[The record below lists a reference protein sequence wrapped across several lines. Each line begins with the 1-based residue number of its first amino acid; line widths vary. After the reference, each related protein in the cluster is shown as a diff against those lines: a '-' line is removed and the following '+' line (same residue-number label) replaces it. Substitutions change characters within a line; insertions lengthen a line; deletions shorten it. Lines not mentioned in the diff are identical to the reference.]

1 MENTTNILLD
11 EEPIIY
17 CPSTNTNFGVHSK
30 KIKSPKNFFMSFTPV
45 SSNREISFTNT
56 IMLPTITT
64 EATTDTEKN
73 ASHFEN
79 EKSKRSIKK
88 DSTRLKTESSKDE
101 KNNLSYDKQ
110 ITKILDESNEIS
122 KEEENEN
129 DTEIKLKESLDQ
141 KDSLEMNPFF
151 LGSFNVEVNNNINMN
166 DNSLIE
172 EEKKVNKILN
182 KGRNSLVNHHK
193 NLFYKTS
200 KNIKNNINNE
210 IFKNKLIRRTKR
222 MKTLV
227 LDNSKNEDSSEKEQT
242 KKITRK
248 NIKGHTTIFMSE
260 NKLFKNY
267 NYLNK
272 VRNSEIA
279 LNPKNLFVKTRGKNR
294 RKTVVGPSPIVKI
307 KDNNIKIYRANLF
320 NLNSSK
326 KIKTKM
332 KTHILREVKENIDE
346 KEEEDEK
353 SQKNKAKKFKYIGM
367 SENSLNTKIFIDT
380 PKNKKSEEKFE
391 ANKRMSKLGDDL
403 KLKRKESHEYTF
415 NIKAR
420 KRSQTINQF
429 KRLKTFNKGC
439 DSSDKKKIQ
448 TINKRKFSESRKN
461 IDFESALKNKNNLAN
476 TQFNLFSPDKFTNTQ
491 FCGSDYCE
499 YTLDCMDLILN
510 KNKSQRQQKSKVNF
524 NFPKPAKN
532 KPQKKI
538 ALFDLDETLVHCT
551 GDININKESYQHSI
565 DIVLPGNKEVTVG
578 INIRPFW
585 KKTLNLIKKHYHI
598 VVFTASHQAYAD
610 AVLDFMDPSKK
621 YFKYRLYR
629 NNCSLVDV
637 EGAKF
642 YVKDLDIFD
651 ESYDLK
657 DIVIVDNSVLSFIYH
672 LENGIPIVPYY
683 NEDKD
688 GSLYVVGLYLMHI
701 YKEDDLREANKKYI
715 NLDSFLKEAKERRD
729 MNSTINE
736 ESISVE
742 NNNFNTNE
750 INTNSNGNINNNPP
764 LMLDLNK
771 VNNINQSEKEIIAC
785 PTIRTNR
792 RNSICNSLQNEK
804 EHQNKLISQSKLIN
818 MYYSINDKCVSKFE
832 TKNKNNITSD
842 DEKDIND
849 NESDKDNSSLFLKQ
863 RYLTNQ
869 IEPKRTKIKFKNS
882 NKTCR
887 DYLDLKLVCSNFN
900 NNFFPEKVI

>member
-1 MENTTNILLD
+1 MENTKNILLD

-17 CPSTNTNFGVHSK
+17 CPSTISNFGVHSK
-30 KIKSPKNFFMSFTPV
+30 KIKSPKNLFMSFTPV
-45 SSNREISFTNT
+45 SSNCAISFTNT
-56 IMLPTITT
+56 IMLPIITT
-64 EATTDTEKN
+64 ETTTDTEKN

-122 KEEENEN
+122 KEEENGN
-129 DTEIKLKESLDQ
+129 EIEINVKESLDQ

-151 LGSFNVEVNNNINMN
+151 LGGFNIEGNNNINLN
-166 DNSLIE
+166 DNSQIE

-182 KGRNSLVNHHK
+182 KGRNSMINHQN

-200 KNIKNNINNE
+200 KNVKSTINNE
-210 IFKNKLIRRTKR
+210 IFKNKLIRRTKK
-222 MKTLV
+222 MKTLI
-227 LDNSKNEDSSEKEQT
+227 LDNSNNEDSSEKEQT

-248 NIKGHTTIFMSE
+248 NKKRHTTIFMSE
-260 NKLFKNY
+260 NKLLKHYIN
-267 NYLNK
+267 LNK
-272 VRNSEIA
+272 VKNSENA
-279 LNPKNLFVKTRGKNR
+279 LTPKYNFVKTRGKNR
-294 RKTVVGPSPIVKI
+294 QKTVINTSPIEI

-320 NLNSSK
+320 NLNSTK
-326 KIKTKM
+326 KIKTKL

-346 KEEEDEK
+346 KDEEDEK
-353 SQKNKAKKFKYIGM
+353 SQNNKAKKFKYTGV
-367 SENSLNTKIFIDT
+367 SENSLNTKFFIDT
-380 PKNKKSEEKFE
+380 PKNKKNEEKLE
-391 ANKRMSKLGDDL
+391 AKKRVSKLDNDL
-403 KLKRKESHEYTF
+403 RLKPKEFSENYL
-415 NIKAR
+415 NIKTR

-429 KRLKTFNKGC
+429 KRLKSFNKES
-439 DSSDKKKIQ
+439 DTSDKKKIQ
-448 TINKRKFSESRKN
+448 PTNKRKFSESRKN
-461 IDFESALKNKNNLAN
+461 LDFESALKNKNNLAN

-551 GDININKESYQHSI
+551 GDININKEPYQHSI
-565 DIVLPGNKEVTVG
+565 DISLPGNKEVTVG

-651 ESYDLK
+651 ESHDLK

-683 NEDKD
+683 SEDKD

-701 YKEDDLREANKKYI
+701 YKENDLREANKKYI
-715 NLDSFLKEAKERRD
+715 NLDSFLKEASERREL
-729 MNSTINE
+729 NSTINE

-742 NNNFNTNE
+742 NNNNNINDE
-750 INTNSNGNINNNPP
+750 IKNSSTNINNKES
-764 LMLDLNK
+764 MKLDVNK
-771 VNNINQSEKEIIAC
+771 VNNMNSSEKEIIAC
-785 PTIRTNR
+785 PSIKTNR
-792 RNSICNSLQNEK
+792 RNSICDSLQNEK

-832 TKNKNNITSD
+832 TKSKNNITSD
-842 DEKDIND
+842 DEKEIND
-849 NESDKDNSSLFLKQ
+849 NERDKDNSSLFLKQ

-869 IEPKRTKIKFKNS
+869 IETKRTKVKFKNS

>member
-1 MENTTNILLD
+1 M
-11 EEPIIY
+11 
-17 CPSTNTNFGVHSK
+17 
-30 KIKSPKNFFMSFTPV
+30 
-45 SSNREISFTNT
+45 
-56 IMLPTITT
+56 
-64 EATTDTEKN
+64 
-73 ASHFEN
+73 
-79 EKSKRSIKK
+79 
-88 DSTRLKTESSKDE
+88 
-101 KNNLSYDKQ
+101 
-110 ITKILDESNEIS
+110 
-122 KEEENEN
+122 
-129 DTEIKLKESLDQ
+129 
-141 KDSLEMNPFF
+141 
-151 LGSFNVEVNNNINMN
+151 
-166 DNSLIE
+166 
-172 EEKKVNKILN
+172 KKVRI
-182 KGRNSLVNHHK
+182 
-193 NLFYKTS
+193 
-200 KNIKNNINNE
+200 
-210 IFKNKLIRRTKR
+210 IR
-222 MKTLV
+222 
-227 LDNSKNEDSSEKEQT
+227 Q
-242 KKITRK
+242 
-248 NIKGHTTIFMSE
+248 
-260 NKLFKNY
+260 
-267 NYLNK
+267 
-272 VRNSEIA
+272 
-279 LNPKNLFVKTRGKNR
+279 
-294 RKTVVGPSPIVKI
+294 
-307 KDNNIKIYRANLF
+307 
-320 NLNSSK
+320 
-326 KIKTKM
+326 
-332 KTHILREVKENIDE
+332 
-346 KEEEDEK
+346 
-353 SQKNKAKKFKYIGM
+353 KKFKYTGV
-367 SENSLNTKIFIDT
+367 SENSLNTKLFIDT
-380 PKNKKSEEKFE
+380 PKNKKNEEKLE
-391 ANKRMSKLGDDL
+391 AKKRVSKLDNDL
-403 KLKRKESHEYTF
+403 RLKPKEFSENYL
-415 NIKAR
+415 NIKTR

-429 KRLKTFNKGC
+429 KRLKSFNKES
-439 DSSDKKKIQ
+439 DTSDKKKIQ
-448 TINKRKFSESRKN
+448 PTNKRKFSESRKN
-461 IDFESALKNKNNLAN
+461 LDFESALKNKNNLAN

-551 GDININKESYQHSI
+551 GDININKEPYQHSI
-565 DIVLPGNKEVTVG
+565 DISLPGNKEVTVG

-683 NEDKD
+683 SEDKD

-701 YKEDDLREANKKYI
+701 YKENDLREANKKYI
-715 NLDSFLKEAKERRD
+715 NLDSFLKEASERREL
-729 MNSTINE
+729 NSTINE

-742 NNNFNTNE
+742 NNNNNINDE
-750 INTNSNGNINNNPP
+750 IKNSSTNINNKES
-764 LMLDLNK
+764 MKLDVNK
-771 VNNINQSEKEIIAC
+771 VNNMNSSEKEVIAC
-785 PTIRTNR
+785 PSIKTNR

-832 TKNKNNITSD
+832 TKSKNNITSD
-842 DEKDIND
+842 DEKEIND

-869 IEPKRTKIKFKNS
+869 IETKRTKVKFKNS

>member
-1 MENTTNILLD
+1 MENTKNILID

-17 CPSTNTNFGVHSK
+17 CPSTISNFGVYSK
-30 KIKSPKNFFMSFTPV
+30 KIKSPKNLFMSFTPV
-45 SSNREISFTNT
+45 SSNCAISFTNT
-56 IMLPTITT
+56 IMLPIITT
-64 EATTDTEKN
+64 ETTTDTEKN

-122 KEEENEN
+122 KEEENGNELEMN
-129 DTEIKLKESLDQ
+129 VKESLEQ

-151 LGSFNVEVNNNINMN
+151 LGGFNIEGNNNINLN
-166 DNSLIE
+166 DNSQIE

-182 KGRNSLVNHHK
+182 KGRNSMINHQN

-200 KNIKNNINNE
+200 KNVKSTINNE
-210 IFKNKLIRRTKR
+210 IFKNKLIRRTKK
-222 MKTLV
+222 MKTLI
-227 LDNSKNEDSSEKEQT
+227 LDNSKNEGSSEKEQT

-248 NIKGHTTIFMSE
+248 NKKRHTTIFMSE
-260 NKLFKNY
+260 NKLLKHYINM
-267 NYLNK
+267 NK
-272 VRNSEIA
+272 ARNTENV
-279 LNPKNLFVKTRGKNR
+279 LNPKNNFVKTRGKNR
-294 RKTVVGPSPIVKI
+294 QKTVINTTPIVKI

-320 NLNSSK
+320 NLNSTK
-326 KIKTKM
+326 KIKRKL
-332 KTHILREVKENIDE
+332 KTHILREVKENIEE
-346 KEEEDEK
+346 KDEEDEK
-353 SQKNKAKKFKYIGM
+353 SQNNKTKKFKYKGM
-367 SENSLNTKIFIDT
+367 SENSLNTKLFIDT
-380 PKNKKSEEKFE
+380 PKNKKNEEKLE
-391 ANKRMSKLGDDL
+391 AKKRMSKLDNDL
-403 KLKRKESHEYTF
+403 RLKPKEFSENYL
-415 NIKAR
+415 NIKTR

-429 KRLKTFNKGC
+429 KRLKSFHKESDT
-439 DSSDKKKIQ
+439 SDKKKIQ
-448 TINKRKFSESRKN
+448 PTNKRKFSESRKN
-461 IDFESALKNKNNLAN
+461 LDFESALKNKNNLAN

-551 GDININKESYQHSI
+551 GDININKEPYQHSI
-565 DIVLPGNKEVTVG
+565 DISLPGNKEVTVG

-683 NEDKD
+683 SEDKD

-701 YKEDDLREANKKYI
+701 YKENDLREANKKYI
-715 NLDSFLKEAKERRD
+715 NLDSFLKEASERREL
-729 MNSTINE
+729 NSTINE

-742 NNNFNTNE
+742 NNNNNINDE
-750 INTNSNGNINNNPP
+750 IKNSSTNINNKES
-764 LMLDLNK
+764 MKLDVNK
-771 VNNINQSEKEIIAC
+771 VNNMNSSDKEIIAC
-785 PTIRTNR
+785 PSIKTNR

-832 TKNKNNITSD
+832 TKSKNNINSD
-842 DEKDIND
+842 DEKEIND

-869 IEPKRTKIKFKNS
+869 IETKRTKVKFKNS

>member
-1 MENTTNILLD
+1 MENTKNILID

-17 CPSTNTNFGVHSK
+17 CPSTISNFGVYSK
-30 KIKSPKNFFMSFTPV
+30 KIKSPKNLFMSFTPV
-45 SSNREISFTNT
+45 SSNCAISFTNT
-56 IMLPTITT
+56 IMLPIITT

-122 KEEENEN
+122 KEEENRNELEMN
-129 DTEIKLKESLDQ
+129 VKESLDQ
-141 KDSLEMNPFF
+141 KYSLEMNPFF
-151 LGSFNVEVNNNINMN
+151 LGGFNIEGNNNINPN
-166 DNSLIE
+166 DNSQIE

-182 KGRNSLVNHHK
+182 KGRNSVVNQQK

-200 KNIKNNINNE
+200 KNVKSTINNE
-210 IFKNKLIRRTKR
+210 IFKNKLIRKTKR
-222 MKTLV
+222 MKTLI

-248 NIKGHTTIFMSE
+248 NKKRHTTIFMSE
-260 NKLFKNY
+260 NKLLKHYINM
-267 NYLNK
+267 NK
-272 VRNSEIA
+272 ARNTENV
-279 LNPKNLFVKTRGKNR
+279 LNPKYNFVKTRGKNR
-294 RKTVVGPSPIVKI
+294 QKTVINTSPIVKI

-320 NLNSSK
+320 NLNSTK
-326 KIKTKM
+326 KIKRKL

-346 KEEEDEK
+346 KDEEDEK
-353 SQKNKAKKFKYIGM
+353 SQNNKAKKFKYTGV
-367 SENSLNTKIFIDT
+367 SENSLNTKLFIDT
-380 PKNKKSEEKFE
+380 PKNKKNEEKLE
-391 ANKRMSKLGDDL
+391 AKKRVSKLDNDL
-403 KLKRKESHEYTF
+403 RLKPKEFSENYL
-415 NIKAR
+415 NIKTR

-429 KRLKTFNKGC
+429 KRFKSFNKES
-439 DSSDKKKIQ
+439 DTSDKKKIQ
-448 TINKRKFSESRKN
+448 PTNKRKFSESRKN
-461 IDFESALKNKNNLAN
+461 LDFESALKNKNNLAN

-510 KNKSQRQQKSKVNF
+510 KNKSKRQQKSKVNF

-551 GDININKESYQHSI
+551 GDININKEPYQHSI
-565 DIVLPGNKEVTVG
+565 DISLPGNKEVTVG

-683 NEDKD
+683 SEDKD

-701 YKEDDLREANKKYI
+701 YKENDLREANKKYI
-715 NLDSFLKEAKERRD
+715 NLDSFLKEASERREL
-729 MNSTINE
+729 NSTINE

-742 NNNFNTNE
+742 NNNNNINDE
-750 INTNSNGNINNNPP
+750 IKNSSTNINNKES
-764 LMLDLNK
+764 MKLDVNK
-771 VNNINQSEKEIIAC
+771 VNNMNSSEKEVIAC
-785 PTIRTNR
+785 PSLKTNR

-832 TKNKNNITSD
+832 TKSKNNINSD
-842 DEKDIND
+842 DEKEIND
-849 NESDKDNSSLFLKQ
+849 NESDKDNSSLFLKK

-869 IEPKRTKIKFKNS
+869 IETKRTKVKFKNS